1 VTGLEMTSSKVYEI
15 VGLVCA
21 YEVNILTFKIKLLAI
36 DWQIIDDNL
45 KSRPNID
52 SYLSA
57 HRIAQEC

>member
-1 VTGLEMTSSKVYEI
+1 MTSSKVYEI

-21 YEVNILTFKIKLLAI
+21 CEVNILTFKIKLLAI

-52 SYLSA
+52 FYLSA
-57 HRIAQEC
+57 HRIAQEF

>member
-1 VTGLEMTSSKVYEI
+1 VYEI

-52 SYLSA
+52 FYLSA
-57 HRIAQEC
+57 QQIAQEF